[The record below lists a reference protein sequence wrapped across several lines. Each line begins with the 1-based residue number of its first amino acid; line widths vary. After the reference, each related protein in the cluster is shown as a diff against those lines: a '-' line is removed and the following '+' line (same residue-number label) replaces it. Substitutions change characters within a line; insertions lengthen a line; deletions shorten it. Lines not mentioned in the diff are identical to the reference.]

1 MEDLINQKLTD
12 GLLSYVDQ
20 VLSKDKFAVVA
31 FVVVKTLAQSRDFG
45 PGGILP
51 GVCEHEL
58 VLDGVVYEA
67 DIAVVQAS
75 QLANERVI
83 FLIPFPRATLFRV
96 AKYS

>member
-12 GLLSYVDQ
+12 GLFSDVNQ
-20 VLSKDKFAVVA
+20 VLPEDKFAVVA

-51 GVCEHEL
+51 GVCKHEL

-67 DIAVVQAS
+67 NIAVVQAS
-75 QLANERVI
+75 QLANERI
-83 FLIPFPRATLFRV
+83 ILFIPFPRASLFRV
-96 AKYS
+96 AEYS